1 MADNWEYSDSLK
13 VMLRKYNDIVS
24 QVNSLSNSLTQLA
37 SSIQSVQSQ
46 IGSIGKV
53 IDKRQLGIDRVDN
66 THDIDKPVSR
76 AVSEQLEDIRS
87 SIASTTIGTD
97 DTGVIVED

>member
-13 VMLRKYNDIVS
+13 VMLRKYNGIVS
-24 QVNSLSNSLTQLA
+24 QVNSLSSSLTQLA

-53 IDKRQLGIDRVDN
+53 IDKRQLGIDMVDN

-97 DTGVIVED
+97 DTGVTVED